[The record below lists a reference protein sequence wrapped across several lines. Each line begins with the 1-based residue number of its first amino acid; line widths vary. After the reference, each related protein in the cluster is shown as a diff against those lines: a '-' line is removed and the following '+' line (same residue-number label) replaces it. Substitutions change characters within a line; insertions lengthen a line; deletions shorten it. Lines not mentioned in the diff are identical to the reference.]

1 MNNVKIEFYRGLRSN
16 YLANTNANVNNGIFF
31 ALDTKELF
39 VGKKSYSGLTDVIF
53 ENNVFTFK
61 GHNINANKTY
71 GQDVNSITLDLN
83 DKLLSAD
90 QKNVLDNIDSI
101 LSERVTYS
109 SKIANDVTTT
119 SAVGAIAAG
128 TTAEKLKGK
137 SFTELMD
144 MIFFPTIYPV
154 ANGPSISLTT
164 MSTPQLVGT
173 AITASSASS
182 SFNQGLYYLNGI
194 ATNIKVAGPG
204 TKANQTWTSQNG
216 TPITAIEEGRNRV
229 TVEYSYTE
237 GEQPRDNKGNPYG
250 TPKPAGKLSKSA
262 TVEGVY
268 QYRWGVGNYDN
279 LIPLTTATSFEFK
292 APAEETLLGI
302 AQKHCFAIPAKY
314 TVTKIEI
321 LNTLSNQWVAQDLSL
336 FGKKSQIS
344 ITNPTAQYMTY
355 TRSDEALNGEAKYRI
370 TFTK

>member
-1 MNNVKIEFYRGLRSN
+1 MNNIKIEFYRGLRSN

-31 ALDTKELF
+31 ASDTKELF

-61 GHNINANKTY
+61 GHNINADKTY
-71 GQDVNSITLDLN
+71 GQDVNSITINLN

-90 QKNVLDNIDSI
+90 QKNVLDNIDNI

-182 SFNQGLYYLNGI
+182 SFNQGLYYLNGK

-204 TKANQTWTSQNG
+204 TKTSQTWTPSATN
-216 TPITAIEEGRNRV
+216 IVEGRNTV
-229 TVEYSYTE
+229 TVEYSYTQ

-250 TPKPAGKLSKSA
+250 TPKPAGTLTKSA
-262 TVEGVY
+262 TVTGVY
-268 QYRWGVGNYDN
+268 QYKWGVGNPTN
-279 LIPLTTATSFEFK
+279 IIPLTEATSFEFT
-292 APAEETLLGI
+292 APAETTLLGI

-344 ITNPTAQYMTY
+344 ITNPTAQYMVY

>member
-1 MNNVKIEFYRGLRSN
+1 MNNIKIEFYRGLRSN
-16 YLANTNANVNNGIFF
+16 YLSNTNSSVNNGIFF
-31 ALDTKELF
+31 ASDTKELF

-61 GHNINANKTY
+61 GHNINADKTY

-83 DKLLSAD
+83 DKILSAD
-90 QKNVLDNIDSI
+90 QKNILDNIDTV
-101 LSERVTYS
+101 LSEKVKYS
-109 SKIANDVTTT
+109 SQIADEVTTT

-128 TTAEKLKGK
+128 TTAEELKGK

-154 ANGPSISLTT
+154 AQNPSISLTT
-164 MSTPQLVGT
+164 MSNPQLIGT
-173 AITASSASS
+173 AITESSASS
-182 SFNQGLYYLNGI
+182 SFNQGLYYLNGK

-204 TKANQTWTSQNG
+204 TKTSQTWTSQNG
-216 TPITAIEEGRNRV
+216 TPITTIEEGRNTV

-250 TPKPAGKLSKSA
+250 TPKPAGTLTKSV

-268 QYRWGVGNYDN
+268 QYKWGVGDLSN

-292 APAEETLLGI
+292 APAEKTLLGT
-302 AQKHCFAIPAKY
+302 AYKHCFAIPTKY

-336 FGKKSQIS
+336 FGNKGQIS
-344 ITNPTAQYMTY
+344 ITNSKAPY
-355 TRSDEALNGEAKYRI
+355 TVYKRSDEALNGEAKYRI

>member
-1 MNNVKIEFYRGLRSN
+1 MSNVKIEFYRGLRSN

-31 ALDTKELF
+31 ASDTKELF

-61 GHNINANKTY
+61 GHNINTDKTY
-71 GQDVNSITLDLN
+71 GEDVNSITLDLN

-90 QKNVLDNIDSI
+90 QKNVLDNIDNV
-101 LSERVTYS
+101 LSEKVTYS

-182 SFNQGLYYLNGI
+182 SFNQGLYYLNGK

-204 TKANQTWTSQNG
+204 TKTSQTWTPSATN
-216 TPITAIEEGRNRV
+216 IVEGRNTV

-237 GEQPRDNKGNPYG
+237 GEQPMDNKGNPYG
-250 TPKPAGKLSKSA
+250 TPKPAGTLTKSA
-262 TVEGVY
+262 TVTGVY
-268 QYRWGVGNYDN
+268 QYKWGVGNPTN
-279 LIPLTTATSFEFK
+279 IIPLTEATSFEFT
-292 APAEETLLGI
+292 APAETTLLGI

-344 ITNPTAQYMTY
+344 ITNPTAQYMVY

>member
-1 MNNVKIEFYRGLRSN
+1 MNNIKIEFYRGLRSN
-16 YLANTNANVNNGIFF
+16 YLSNTNSSVNNGIFF
-31 ALDTKELF
+31 ASDTKELF

-61 GHNINANKTY
+61 GHNINADKTY
-71 GQDVNSITLDLN
+71 GQDVNSITINLN

-90 QKNVLDNIDSI
+90 QKNVLDNIDKI

-128 TTAEKLKGK
+128 TTARELKGK

-154 ANGPSISLTT
+154 AKDPSISLTT
-164 MSTPQLVGT
+164 MSNPQLVGT
-173 AITASSASS
+173 AITESSASS
-182 SFNQGLYYLNGI
+182 SFNQGLYYLNGK

-204 TKANQTWTSQNG
+204 TKTSQTWTPSA
-216 TPITAIEEGRNRV
+216 TKIVEGRNTV
-229 TVEYSYTE
+229 TVEYSYTQ

-250 TPKPAGKLSKSA
+250 IPKPAGTLSKSA
-262 TVEGVY
+262 TVTGVY
-268 QYRWGVGNYDN
+268 QYKWGVGDPTNI
-279 LIPLTTATSFEFK
+279 IPLTEATSFEFT
-292 APAEETLLGI
+292 APAEVASPTKK
-302 AQKHCFAIPAKY
+302 KHCFAIPEKY
-314 TVTKIEI
+314 TVIRIE
-321 LNTLSNQWVAQDLSL
+321 LFNTLSNQWVNQSLSL
-336 FGKKSQIS
+336 FGNRESVMNKNPQI
-344 ITNPTAQYMTY
+344 QYTIY
-355 TRSDEALNGEAKYRI
+355 TRSDEAFNGESRYRI

>member
-1 MNNVKIEFYRGLRSN
+1 MNNIKIEFYRGLRSN
-16 YLANTNANVNNGIFF
+16 YLSNTNSSVNNGIFF
-31 ALDTKELF
+31 ASDTKELF

-61 GHNINANKTY
+61 GHNINADKTY
-71 GQDVNSITLDLN
+71 GQDVNSITINLN

-90 QKNVLDNIDSI
+90 QKNVLDNIDKI

-128 TTAEKLKGK
+128 TTARELKGK

-154 ANGPSISLTT
+154 AKDPSISLTT
-164 MSTPQLVGT
+164 MSNPQLVGT
-173 AITASSASS
+173 AITESSASS
-182 SFNQGLYYLNGI
+182 SFNQGLYYLNGK

-204 TKANQTWTSQNG
+204 TKTSQTWTPSA
-216 TPITAIEEGRNRV
+216 TKIVEGRNTV
-229 TVEYSYTE
+229 TVEYSYTQ

-250 TPKPAGKLSKSA
+250 IPKPAGTLSKSA
-262 TVEGVY
+262 TVTGVY
-268 QYRWGVGNYDN
+268 QYKWGVGDPTNI
-279 LIPLTTATSFEFK
+279 IPLTEATSFEFT
-292 APAEETLLGI
+292 APAEVASPTKK
-302 AQKHCFAIPAKY
+302 KHCFAIPEKY
-314 TVTKIEI
+314 TVIRIE
-321 LNTLSNQWVAQDLSL
+321 LFNTLSNQWVNQSLSL
-336 FGKKSQIS
+336 FGNRESVMNKNPQI
-344 ITNPTAQYMTY
+344 QYTIY
-355 TRSDEALNGEAKYRI
+355 TRNDEAFNGESRYRI